1 MCLYAIGAKAVAAVM
16 VDIIKSMFCQNFLNL
31 PGSVKIIF
39 LLVKEPSYISLSYF
53 FIKVF
58 HRLSCFKVIALPAR
72 SNGMLY
78 DSIESIES

>member
-1 MCLYAIGAKAVAAVM
+1 MCLYAIGTKAVAAV
-16 VDIIKSMFCQNFLNL
+16 VINIIKSMFCQNLLNL

-39 LLVKEPSYISLSYF
+39 LLVKEPSYVSLPYF

-72 SNGMLY
+72 SNGKLY
-78 DSIESIES
+78 DSIDSIES